1 MLPQYDENQTDLKNY
16 SIKLLEIS
24 TYQEWVLDVNYSEEI
39 ADFLEDEEDL
49 SDILQISL
57 STENAE
63 DPQLLVLNKDFVV
76 MKFQIVAKSN

>member
-1 MLPQYDENQTDLKNY
+1 VLPQYDENQTDLKNF

>member
-1 MLPQYDENQTDLKNY
+1 LKNY

>member
-1 MLPQYDENQTDLKNY
+1 VLPQYDENQTDLKNF

-49 SDILQISL
+49 IDILQISL

>member
-1 MLPQYDENQTDLKNY
+1 MKNY

-57 STENAE
+57 SNENSE

>member
-1 MLPQYDENQTDLKNY
+1 LKNY

-57 STENAE
+57 STENSE

>member
-1 MLPQYDENQTDLKNY
+1 MLPQYDENQTDLKNF

>member
-1 MLPQYDENQTDLKNY
+1 MLPQYDENQTDLKNF

-49 SDILQISL
+49 IDILQISL

>member
-1 MLPQYDENQTDLKNY
+1 MKNY

>member
-1 MLPQYDENQTDLKNY
+1 
-16 SIKLLEIS
+16 LLEIS

>member
-1 MLPQYDENQTDLKNY
+1 MKNY

-57 STENAE
+57 STENSE

>member
-1 MLPQYDENQTDLKNY
+1 
-16 SIKLLEIS
+16 LLEIS

-57 STENAE
+57 SNENAE